1 MSARQ
6 DKVVRKT
13 ILIDSKK
20 LEKLRKL
27 FKAKSDSEAVR
38 RAIDE
43 TLAYSDALDAA
54 RRIQRRNTFGRSR
67 RKLNLR
73 VVEDVSH

>member
-1 MSARQ
+1 MSVRQ

-13 ILIDSKK
+13 ILIDSQK

-27 FKAKSDSEAVR
+27 FRAKSDSEAVR

-54 RRIQRRNTFGRSR
+54 RQ
-67 RKLNLR
+67 
-73 VVEDVSH
+73 